1 MNIHNVTP
9 HYANC
14 LPGIDQKVS
23 TPMSSREEG
32 KKEISID
39 QAASILNRN
48 FRKLARRW
56 GVLSSAALADYKLL
70 CDRNITKGMPEA
82 EGGKTNVYLPES
94 YPEIVLK
101 ESGGFSRL
109 RFLQMFSISNTLKKL
124 ECSHLIVPR
133 ALPVNGFLI
142 EERLPITI
150 DNFHNM
156 GLYWLRPELFDEA
169 VREMVKISTIRDLTS
184 DILDCRR
191 HPISKNAGIKYNV
204 RYDNLPLYKV
214 SIDGVE
220 QGRIG
225 LIDLEHMDYPHDE
238 TLIKLARIFPLHYDI
253 IKDEADGCDIYYD
266 DELLKT
272 AADNGNKFL
281 TSGFAEH
288 YQWLQEKNVLSSSK
302 EWSIELSPQRMVE
315 VNKAVVT
322 ELLSM
327 NEGKTISRDRTF
339 DPVNVPAGFL
349 KDGVESA
356 EKIAKAI
363 TNKILENFNKQIEDS
378 YYQHTHSKMSAE
390 AAGINLVKLR
400 TYFGQKDKITSKAQ
414 NIFLDFGHCNT
425 ELFKCS
431 FWLID
436 GVVMAEKL
444 ADVIFAELVK
454 GQEIFYYDPT
464 NYLGCARFSWIRY

>member
-1 MNIHNVTP
+1 MNISSVTP
-9 HYANC
+9 HNARS
-14 LPGIDQKVS
+14 LPESGRAVS
-23 TPMSSREEG
+23 ITGLSRQVE
-32 KKEISID
+32 KKELSID
-39 QAASILNRN
+39 QSVRILQRN
-48 FRKLARRW
+48 FRTFARRK
-56 GVLSSAALADYKLL
+56 GILSSAALSDYKSL
-70 CDRNITKGMPEA
+70 CKQDIVKGMPKAEA
-82 EGGKTNVYLPES
+82 GKTNVHLPES

-101 ESGGFSRL
+101 ESGPCCGR
-109 RFLQMFSISNTLKKL
+109 RYAQMYVVRKELKDL

-133 ALPVNGFLI
+133 ALPVKGFLV
-142 EERLPITI
+142 EERLPITV
-150 DNFHNM
+150 DYFANM
-156 GLYWLRPELFDEA
+156 GLYWLQPELFDEA
-169 VREMVKISTIRDLTS
+169 VREMVKISVNWDLTS
-184 DILDCRR
+184 DILDRRR
-191 HPISKNAGIKYNV
+191 HPISKNAGVKDYV

-220 QGRIG
+220 HGRIG

-238 TLIKLARIFPLHYDI
+238 TLISLARIFPLHYDI
-253 IKDEADGCDIYYD
+253 IKDEADSCGISYD
-266 DELLKT
+266 DGLLKT

-281 TSGFAEH
+281 TSGFADH
-288 YQWLQEKNVLSSSK
+288 YQWLQEKNVLSSAK

-327 NEGKTISRDRTF
+327 NEGKVISRGDFF

-356 EKIAKAI
+356 EKLAQAI
-363 TNKILENFNKQIEDS
+363 TNRILENFNYQIEDS

-400 TYFGQKDKITSKAQ
+400 TYFDKKDKITSKAQ
-414 NIFLDFGHCNT
+414 NICLDSGNCNT

-436 GVVMAEKL
+436 GAIMAEKL
-444 ADVIFAELVK
+444 ADVIFAELAK
-454 GQEIFYYDPT
+454 GQEIFHYDST
-464 NYLGCARFSWIRY
+464 NYFGCARYIWIRY